1 MDKEEIMKG
10 ISAMIDHTAETTGL
24 SYDYI
29 SALIVNAL
37 NLACSYAPAAASRL
51 VEEAEK
57 GSVEIIP
64 WEDPE
69 LPPGERSGPHDL
81 VEDGGLVVVHG
92 RLRLLQL
99 LLSESVLRVGP
110 DAEQE
115 IYGLQDG
122 VRNAI
127 RVIGYV
133 ECHGHGMDPRD

>member
-1 MDKEEIMKG
+1 MEKEEIMKG
-10 ISAMIDHTAETTGL
+10 ISAMIDHTVETTGL

-37 NLACSYAPAAASRL
+37 NLACSYAPAMAERV
-51 VEEAEK
+51 VEKAK
-57 GSVEIIP
+57 GESVETIP

-99 LLSESVLRVGP
+99 LLRESVLRVGP

-127 RVIGYV
+127 RVVRYV
-133 ECHGHGMDPRD
+133 ECHGHAMDLRD